1 MHGNMKKHFSIKL
14 LMNLILDA
22 PYNLPDLEW
31 MRECRNSLECIKADW
46 GPEIAGSR
54 VVTHKW

>member
-1 MHGNMKKHFSIKL
+1 MKKHFSIKL

-22 PYNLPDLEW
+22 SYNLPDLEW
-31 MRECRNSLECIKADW
+31 MKECRNSLEHIKADW